1 MNTPSS
7 IYSCEYLGIDWKK
20 HLNQKHDIGF
30 IAQDVQKVIPEL
42 VNEVD
47 GLNGDES
54 HLAVD
59 YAKLVPVLVNAI
71 KELKN
76 EIEEIKKK

>member
-1 MNTPSS
+1 MERPWRSP
-7 IYSCEYLGIDWKK
+7 IE
-20 HLNQKHDIGF
+20 
-30 IAQDVQKVIPEL
+30 IPEL
-42 VNEVD
+42 VKEVD

-76 EIEEIKKK
+76 EIEEIKNK